1 MASRVPRKPRAKKKK
16 LTAKQIARKKRVE
29 RAAFRL
35 IAKQEGITQKEAR
48 KLYKDGIIEVIFT
61 GPKRKAQRRFIEIS
75 PHKFREIPQ
84 GKAFKEENAIGPV
97 RSVGYV
103 NKVIKLRRY
112 WNFVRLMADEMGISV
127 QEARKRVKQ
136 GVIDIIDLY
145 KFYFTPKEKAS

>member
-1 MASRVPRKPRAKKKK
+1 MSRVPRKPRAKKKK
-16 LTAKQIARKKRVE
+16 LTPKQQARKRRVE
-29 RAAFRL
+29 RAAFKV

-61 GPKRKAQRRFIEIS
+61 RPKRAAQRRFIEIA
-75 PHKFREIPQ
+75 PHKFREIPP
-84 GKAFKEENAIGPV
+84 GKKFKETNAKGPV

-112 WNFVRLMADEMGISV
+112 WNFVRLMAEEQDLTLAETRTRI
-127 QEARKRVKQ
+127 KK

-145 KFYFTPKEKAS
+145 KFYFTPKEKSA